1 MNSSF
6 RDRLTRLALATF
18 LTLGLVSWQLHH
30 APAAA
35 AAGSDPNTKG
45 DCASGYPRGS
55 SWLNWWG
62 YFFTTWGDTNYFN
75 LTFYSANGPIV
86 VSAPPA
92 ASDQGVNGNAL
103 QDASAG
109 YQAGLWGARGG
120 YHYASFYN
128 NTGVWDPDFNFWC

>member
-1 MNSSF
+1 MDISF
-6 RDRLTRLALATF
+6 RDRLTKLALAAL

-35 AAGSDPNTKG
+35 AAGFNTNTQG

-55 SWLNWWG
+55 SWLNWSG
-62 YFFTTWGDTNYFN
+62 YFIASWGDTTYMN
-75 LTFYSANGPIV
+75 LTFYSSSGPVV
-86 VSAPPA
+86 VSAPPGA
-92 ASDQGVNGNAL
+92 TDQGVNGNAL
-103 QDASAG
+103 QDTSAG

-128 NTGVWDPDFNFWC
+128 GNWDPDFNFWC